1 MGRIQN
7 KLLTGTI
14 IVMHLEKEKLVVK
27 DIEDIKKTLK
37 NHPKLPRLMVSKHLS
52 IIFNLFLPLE
62 YFLRS

>member
-37 NHPKLPRLMVSKHLS
+37 NVAPLDGIQTS
-52 IIFNLFLPLE
+52 FNHF
-62 YFLRS
+62 

>member
-14 IVMHLEKEKLVVK
+14 IVMHLEKEKSVVK

-37 NHPKLPRLMVSKHLS
+37 NYPKLPHLMVSKHLS
-52 IIFNLFLPLE
+52 IILNLFLPLE